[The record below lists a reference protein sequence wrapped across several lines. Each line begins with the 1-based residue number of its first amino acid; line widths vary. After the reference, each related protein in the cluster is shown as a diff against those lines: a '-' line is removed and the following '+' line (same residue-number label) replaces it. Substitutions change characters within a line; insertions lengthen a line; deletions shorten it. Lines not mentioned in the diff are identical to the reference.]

1 MVQSPSARVFL
12 AKRIGGVMS
21 IEERLA
27 TFARGPVAAS
37 GAREMMRLSLFDW
50 SACGMAG
57 VDEPLAAILRAKA
70 LEEGGAAQAGLI
82 GGGMAPMRAAAL
94 VNGAVSHALDYDDTH
109 FAHIGHPSVAVIPAA
124 LAVAEVH
131 GAGLEEAID
140 AALIG
145 AEGSVRVGLWLGRD
159 HYQVGFHQTATA
171 GAFGAALAAGRIMGL
186 TTGALVQ
193 ALGLA
198 ATRASGLKSQFG
210 TMGKPY
216 NAGIAAETGI
226 EAADLAARGFTS
238 SALGMSGPQGFGPTH
253 AGAGDEEAFEGLGAI
268 WRMESVS
275 HKFHACCH
283 GLHATIEALRALG
296 LRADEVRAVT
306 IGTHPR
312 WLSVCNKPEPETG
325 LGAKFS
331 YRHVAAMVLAGVD
344 TSAIVN
350 FSDEMARRP
359 DLVALRELVTVEGDA
374 RLSEMEA
381 RVAVTVTSGA
391 AHSGSFDLDAPM
403 SLDDRGDK
411 LRLKAAG
418 LLGGPRAAALWEAV
432 RAPDLAPL
440 TKLLQTRS

>member
-1 MVQSPSARVFL
+1 MN
-12 AKRIGGVMS
+12 
-21 IEERLA
+21 IEARLA
-27 TFARGPVAAS
+27 EFALGPVAGE

-50 SACGMAG
+50 AACAIAG
-57 VDEPLAAILRAKA
+57 VEEPLAAVLRERA
-70 LEEGGAAQAGLI
+70 LEEAGTAQASLI
-82 GGGMAPMRAAAL
+82 GGGKVPMRAAAL
-94 VNGAVSHALDYDDTH
+94 VNGAISHALDYDDTH

-124 LAVAEVH
+124 LAAAEAR
-131 GAGLEEAID
+131 GAGFEEMID

-159 HYQVGFHQTATA
+159 HYQIGFHQTATA
-171 GAFGAALAAGRIMGL
+171 GAFGAAMAAGRIMGL
-186 TTGALVQ
+186 SRDAMVQ

-226 EAADLAARGFTS
+226 EAADLATRGFVS
-238 SALGMSGPQGFGPTH
+238 SPAGMSGPQGFGPTH
-253 AGAGDEEAFEGLGAI
+253 AGIGEEDAMEGLGER

-283 GLHATIEALRALG
+283 GLHATIEALKSLG
-296 LRADEVRAVT
+296 LAAGEIEAVT
-306 IGTHPR
+306 IRTHPR
-312 WLSVCNKPEPETG
+312 WLTVCNKPEPDTG
-325 LGAKFS
+325 LAAKFS

-350 FSDEMARRP
+350 FSDKMAKRP
-359 DLVALRELVTVEGDA
+359 DLVALRSRVVVDGDA

-381 RVAVTVTSGA
+381 RVEANVTGGA
-391 AHSGSFDLDAPM
+391 TRIASFDLDAPM
-403 SLDDRGDK
+403 SLDERGGK

-418 LLGGPRAAALWEAV
+418 LLGTPRATALWEAV

-440 TKLLQTRS
+440 TKLLQLTS